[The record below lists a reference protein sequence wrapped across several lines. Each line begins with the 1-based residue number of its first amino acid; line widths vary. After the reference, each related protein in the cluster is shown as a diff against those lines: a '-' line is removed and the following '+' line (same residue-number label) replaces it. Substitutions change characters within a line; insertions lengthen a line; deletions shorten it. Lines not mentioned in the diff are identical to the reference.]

1 MIRDE
6 DLKNQFDYSE
16 GQREASHR
24 VLIELINLF
33 DEYRDDILLVGG
45 WVPEVMFPGE
55 GHIGSVDVDILIN
68 HIRLKD
74 AGYLTMS
81 RILLRN
87 GYQEHPDKYFS
98 FVKQVKIEDVL
109 YDVDV
114 DILAGMYGGTLRGK
128 RSQHVQGLKALK
140 TTGGDFAFRF
150 EPQRVKIEAKRI
162 DGALDT
168 AKVNV
173 VAVVPFFVMKT
184 AAMGRGKPK
193 DAYDL
198 YFLVKHYLE
207 GVEGLSKLFTDYR
220 ETETILKMKE
230 KLSEKFAS
238 PEHAGPVDVA
248 NFMNLGNAEETAFI
262 KRDAYELMQ
271 ALLELI

>member
-68 HIRLKD
+68 HIR
-74 AGYLTMS
+74 
-81 RILLRN
+81 
-87 GYQEHPDKYFS
+87 
-98 FVKQVKIEDVL
+98 
-109 YDVDV
+109 
-114 DILAGMYGGTLRGK
+114 
-128 RSQHVQGLKALK
+128 
-140 TTGGDFAFRF
+140 
-150 EPQRVKIEAKRI
+150 
-162 DGALDT
+162 
-168 AKVNV
+168 
-173 VAVVPFFVMKT
+173 
-184 AAMGRGKPK
+184 
-193 DAYDL
+193 
-198 YFLVKHYLE
+198 
-207 GVEGLSKLFTDYR
+207 
-220 ETETILKMKE
+220 MKE